1 VFAEDPVAA
10 QPELGPRVDW
20 HPVAAPARA
29 PIAGTTVRLEP
40 LDPERHTDDLWEASH
55 GYGHDA
61 STWDYMGYGPF
72 DGVDEFRGH
81 IQSQSESS
89 DPLFFAIVEA
99 ATGTAQGV
107 ASYLRIVPKDGV
119 IEIGHIWFG
128 AALQRTRQATEAI
141 FLLAGHAFDDLGY
154 RRLEWKCNALNA
166 RSRAAAA
173 RFGFT
178 YEGTFRQHMI
188 TKGRNRDTAWFSII
202 DGEWP
207 GIRDGFRRWLAAENF
222 DEAGRQRASLQ
233 ALRRAGG
240 DGFGNSD

>member
-1 VFAEDPVAA
+1 MAA
-10 QPELGPRVDW
+10 QPELGPPVDW
-20 HPVAAPARA
+20 QPVPAPPRA

-40 LDPERHTDDLWEASH
+40 LDPDRHGDDLWDAAQ
-55 GYGHDA
+55 GPGHDER
-61 STWDYMGYGPF
+61 TWDYLGYGPF
-72 DGVDEFRGH
+72 ENVDEFVAYLRANAR
-81 IQSQSESS
+81 SA
-89 DPLFFAIVEA
+89 DPLFFAIVDG
-99 ATGTAQGV
+99 ATGKAQGV
-107 ASYLRIVPKDGV
+107 ASYMRIAPKDGV

-141 FLLAGHAFDDLGY
+141 FLLARNAFDELGY

-207 GIRDGFRRWLAAENF
+207 SIRDGFRRWLADENF
-222 DEAGRQRASLQ
+222 DEAGQQRASLQ
-233 ALRRAGG
+233 ALRWG
-240 DGFGNSD
+240 DGHGSGDSA

>member
-1 VFAEDPVAA
+1 
-10 QPELGPRVDW
+10 VDW
-20 HPVAAPARA
+20 QPVVAPARA

-40 LDPERHTDDLWEASH
+40 LDPDRHTDDLWNAAH
-55 GYGHDA
+55 GPGHDA
-61 STWDYMGYGPF
+61 STWDYLGYGPF
-72 DGVDEFRGH
+72 ERIDEIREH
-81 IQSQSESS
+81 IRSQAESN
-89 DPLFFAIVEA
+89 DPLFFAIVDA
-99 ATGTAQGV
+99 ATSKAQGV
-107 ASYLRIVPKDGV
+107 ASYMRIAPNDGV

-141 FLLAGHAFDDLGY
+141 FLLACHAFDDLGY

-207 GIRDGFRRWLAAENF
+207 VIRDGFRRWLADENF
-222 DEAGRQRASLQ
+222 DEAGQQRASLQ
-233 ALRRAGG
+233 ALRGVGGAGS
-240 DGFGNSD
+240 GNSA